1 MSLLYG
7 AVPAGLPA
15 PLAVQDPFLRHTCE
29 RRRSRDQHSASTR
42 IPYVF
47 LEFLMAANDE
57 DFPVSYVFYMIG
69 VILVMAFLIIGGSF
83 LWLR

>member
-7 AVPAGLPA
+7 AVPSGLPA
-15 PLAVQDPFLRHTCE
+15 PLAVQDSFFHHICE
-29 RRRSRDQHSASTR
+29 RRRSRDQHSASIR

-57 DFPVSYVFYMIG
+57 DFPVSYVFYIIG
-69 VILVMAFLIIGGSF
+69 VILVMVFLIIGGFF